1 MRLDQKRKENPMY
14 VTILHEI
21 HDPAA
26 FGARAES
33 AFPPPAGLHVHQFVP
48 ADDMSRAVCLYEADS
63 LDHVREFVD
72 GVLGDSSTQ
81 KYFAVAETQ
90 AMGLPSKELA

>member
-1 MRLDQKRKENPMY
+1 MF
-14 VTILHEI
+14 VTILHDI
-21 HDPAA
+21 HDPTA
-26 FGARAES
+26 FGTRAES

-63 LDHVREFVD
+63 LDDVREFVD

-81 KYFAVAETQ
+81 RYFTVAENQ